1 MSKSSSPNAD
11 IGSQGSRAHTTTV
24 LVCGE
29 APSDKIGKPELPHT
43 SLDLKTATDC
53 ELVAQTQAR
62 THRQEAQA
70 NTMVAQLSHGT
81 RHVWPCNHHEH
92 PEVPEPK
99 ENTPD
104 HQLWLQPFPLHDCR
118 KPTAPSPRLPA
129 CLPPQPVP
137 HRLSCPQPS
146 LPASALPT
154 RYCLLLSRAISCPDL
169 NNFLLCHPHSS
180 APSQLKRCWS
190 PFTPFEKETGKEEKG
205 YRKLA
210 GERVGTGTGRG
221 GVVGGVGLGGVE
233 AEAKGKVE

>member
-1 MSKSSSPNAD
+1 MNSLHKRKHEHIGRKYKRTQWWHNCPMAQDMSGHAIIMNIPKCLN
-11 IGSQGSRAHTTTV
+11 QR
-24 LVCGE
+24 
-29 APSDKIGKPELPHT
+29 
-43 SLDLKTATDC
+43 
-53 ELVAQTQAR
+53 R
-62 THRQEAQA
+62 THRTISFGF
-70 NTMVAQLSHGT
+70 NLSLCMT
-81 RHVWPCNHHEH
+81 V
-92 PEVPEPK
+92 
-99 ENTPD
+99 ENP
-104 HQLWLQPFPLHDCR
+104 PP
-118 KPTAPSPRLPA
+118 PSPRLPA

>member
-1 MSKSSSPNAD
+1 MSSSNNDCSIAMSMSKSSSPNAD

-62 THRQEAQA
+62 THRQEVQA

-118 KPTAPSPRLPA
+118 KPTAPIA
-129 CLPPQPVP
+129 
-137 HRLSCPQPS
+137 S
-146 LPASALPT
+146 LAGM
-154 RYCLLLSRAISCPDL
+154 
-169 NNFLLCHPHSS
+169 S
-180 APSQLKRCWS
+180 APATCS
-190 PFTPFEKETGKEEKG
+190 PPTVLSPTVTARLCSPHPLLPSAVPC
-205 YRKLA
+205 YL
-210 GERVGTGTGRG
+210 
-221 GVVGGVGLGGVE
+221 LP
-233 AEAKGKVE
+233 